1 MERKIRKYL
10 EDLVKKNRKRFYLV
24 DLENYIR
31 DSFGGSS
38 KYLEKGGYIAFSKA
52 MNKLKDENLV
62 KEIKASAYNGLN
74 PPLRL
79 RWEIMVKEKKQNWD
93 KSKLLKFSDLLDF
106 TYYLN
111 NPNFQS
117 DKEWEYVEN
126 IYNFLK
132 DRDKREWAS
141 VEERSLELFYDEK
154 YLIARKD
161 SPKGKY
167 GILKRLKLSYDDLKM
182 KNYGEMFIYWNRGTR
197 DIRKVIILENHSTF
211 FSYKKMAEKNKE
223 IFGIAPDIL
232 IYGEGNKIENSFA
245 FIEEI
250 GDISNMEVYYFGD
263 IDSEGF
269 GIYTRLKERYP
280 NAYIKLQ
287 KQAYVHLISL
297 CNRSY
302 PWKGKVKN
310 QVYLDFFL
318 KEMGDFLAS
327 DLRDKL
333 INIWEKDFR
342 IPQELINYEY
352 LLKVI

>member
-79 RWEIMVKEKKQNWD
+79 RWEIVVKEKKQNWD
-93 KSKLLKFSDLLDF
+93 KFKLLKFSDLLDF

-111 NPNFQS
+111 NPNFQT

-297 CNRSY
+297 CNRNY

>member
-79 RWEIMVKEKKQNWD
+79 RWEIVVKEKKQKWD

-111 NPNFQS
+111 NPNFQT

-297 CNRSY
+297 CNRNY

>member
-79 RWEIMVKEKKQNWD
+79 RWEIVVKEKEQKWD
-93 KSKLLKFSDLLDF
+93 KFKLLKFSDLLDF

-111 NPNFQS
+111 NPNFQT

-297 CNRSY
+297 CNRNY